1 MDLEV
6 GSVEEVVDN
15 GSDTDVD
22 VDDNGSPSSVPHLS
36 SAQLLMQA
44 TQANH
49 AKHLHLHT
57 KPKGKLIAVSPHKAK
72 HVIAKPVIP
81 AKQPTLMTQSAK
93 QASLM
98 TQAAKQANLAAQTAK
113 QASLMTQAVKQS
125 QASSTTKTNVP
136 PQSVKQVTAT
146 PQPKQAVTQQLAKTI
161 TPVTKPPVATP
172 SPKQTLPTAP
182 KPNLMAQSAKQ
193 ANVIAQLTKQTLA
206 KQGNVI
212 QSRQVNVVKP
222 PAQSPKSSAKQVA
235 PTKVPTPKVPKQE
248 TQKVAQV
255 AKSVTAVV
263 PPPHKS
269 PLIKQRPL
277 QKQVEGVQAAV
288 SFICFC

>member
-22 VDDNGSPSSVPHLS
+22 VDDSGSPSSVPHLS

-49 AKHLHLHT
+49 RLPLHR
-57 KPKGKLIAVSPHKAK
+57 PKGKLIAVSPHKAK
-72 HVIAKPVIP
+72 HVVAKPVVP
-81 AKQPTLMTQSAK
+81 KPPPQSAK
-93 QASLM
+93 QASSI
-98 TQAAKQANLAAQTAK
+98 TQAPKQPNIAQTAK
-113 QASLMTQAVKQS
+113 QASATQAVKQI
-125 QASSTTKTNVP
+125 QINNAKTNVTP
-136 PQSVKQVTAT
+136 QLTKPAPPPPKLAVTPQS
-146 PQPKQAVTQQLAKTI
+146 AKTI
-161 TPVTKPPVATP
+161 APVPKPPPP
-172 SPKQTLPTAP
+172 SPKQTLTTPP
-182 KPNLMAQSAKQ
+182 KANLMAQSAKQ

-222 PAQSPKSSAKQVA
+222 PVQSPKSSAKQPA
-235 PTKVPTPKVPKQE
+235 TPKVVAAPKQA
-248 TQKVAQV
+248 QKQENPKVLP
-255 AKSVTAVV
+255 AKPVTPVV
-263 PPPHKS
+263 PTPHKS

-277 QKQVEGVQAAV
+277 LKQVDASQVAV
-288 SFICFC
+288 SYFYPSLSIRIL